1 MGNIAIFIPSIKS
14 GGAEKQAVLLAEV
27 LAGEHNVHFI
37 SFYGTSNASHSNMEM
52 LENSTV
58 SIYMLHGSFWTKI
71 KELRRILINNSIDTV
86 FNYLTYCDVIGCIVE
101 KSPGFEISIMES
113 EIHVFLFLN
122 TSLKNIVVIF

>member
-86 FNYLTYCDVIGCIVE
+86 FNYLTYCDVIG
-101 KSPGFEISIMES
+101 
-113 EIHVFLFLN
+113 
-122 TSLKNIVVIF
+122 

>member
-52 LENSTV
+52 RPFPY
-58 SIYMLHGSFWTKI
+58 ICCMG
-71 KELRRILINNSIDTV
+71 V
-86 FNYLTYCDVIGCIVE
+86 FGL
-101 KSPGFEISIMES
+101 KS
-113 EIHVFLFLN
+113 
-122 TSLKNIVVIF
+122 KN